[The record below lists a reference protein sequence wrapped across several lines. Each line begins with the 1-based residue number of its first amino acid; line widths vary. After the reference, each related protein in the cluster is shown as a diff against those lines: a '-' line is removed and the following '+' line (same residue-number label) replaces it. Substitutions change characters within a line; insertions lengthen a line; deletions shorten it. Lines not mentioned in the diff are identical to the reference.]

1 MLSAKEHKE
10 ENTGPMLSSDNKAS
24 EEEKVSSLKP
34 KPDIA
39 QMKST
44 SDFAVHSELGIAG
57 IMKRATRNLMQE
69 QGKR

>member
-10 ENTGPMLSSDNKAS
+10 ENTGPMLSSDNKGL

-39 QMKST
+39 RMKST